1 MTSRSTLYRAGGLAQ
16 KLAIAQHHL
25 EQLELVINDLDVE
38 MRRLSIR
45 VMAMQ
50 AVAEDQAGD
59 Q

>member
-1 MTSRSTLYRAGGLAQ
+1 MTSRSALYRAGGLSQ
-16 KLAIAQHHL
+16 KLAIAQNHL
-25 EQLELVINDLDVE
+25 EQLELVINDLEVE

-45 VMAMQ
+45 IMALQ